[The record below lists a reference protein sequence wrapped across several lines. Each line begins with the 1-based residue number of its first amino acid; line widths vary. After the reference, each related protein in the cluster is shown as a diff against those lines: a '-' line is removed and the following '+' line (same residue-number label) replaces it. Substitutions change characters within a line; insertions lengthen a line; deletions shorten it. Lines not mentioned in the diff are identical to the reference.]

1 MVFRWRGGDRGGE
14 SVGVIWMALRAA
26 QRGHRAVS
34 SSSNWSAAAAATSAA
49 AAAPAACA
57 ARGAAGSRRGRGR
70 GRAVAAM
77 ALSKQDELKMA
88 AAAKAVESVRSGM
101 VVGLGTGSTAA
112 FAVDRLG
119 ELLKSGEIKDVV
131 GVPTSN
137 ATEQQARGL
146 GIPLG
151 TLDDYPRLDI
161 AIDGADEVDGKLGY
175 ARRRARAPSRG
186 SARGPPLTRPSAAP
200 GRAAS

>member
-1 MVFRWRGGDRGGE
+1 
-14 SVGVIWMALRAA
+14 MAISSTLVARIP
-26 QRGHRAVS
+26 RPGHRAASAS
-34 SSSNWSAAAAATSAA
+34 SSSYSS
-49 AAAPAACA
+49 PASLSSRKRSNPGR
-57 ARGAAGSRRGRGR
+57 ARRGGGNAGSRR
-70 GRAVAAM
+70 AASVVTM
-77 ALSKQDELKMA
+77 AALSKQDELKMA

-137 ATEQQARGL
+137 ATEKQARGL

-151 TLDDYPRLDI
+151 TLDEYPRLDI
-161 AIDGADEVDGKLGY
+161 AIDGADEVDAKLG
-175 ARRRARAPSRG
+175 
-186 SARGPPLTRPSAAP
+186 
-200 GRAAS
+200 